1 MTTKPRRKATPK
13 VPAKPTPIEAT
24 QVLAYR
30 GQLGEMGAETNHRDT
45 LDLISNMVPLVLA
58 AAVGEEV
65 AKAARLRAYSIV
77 DELAKRPPR
86 GLKKRAKCALLEGEL
101 AAEEKVVAVW
111 LQVEEWHAEPGGAP
125 VPMGDRDWAS
135 VEYDRLAKGAASGWS
150 EPDGAWSGDVPAE
163 PVGAGWSGG
172 QDSAGDPGGWS

>member
-24 QVLAYR
+24 QVLAY
-30 GQLGEMGAETNHRDT
+30 L
-45 LDLISNMVPLVLA
+45 PLVLA

-135 VEYDRLAKGAASGWS
+135 VEYDRLAKGAASGTN
-150 EPDGAWSGDVPAE
+150 SG
-163 PVGAGWSGG
+163 SRRGG
-172 QDSAGDPGGWS
+172 GCRRRCTPMRFAVARQPRVRRLARLRRIRPRARSKW

>member
-1 MTTKPRRKATPK
+1 MSAG
-13 VPAKPTPIEAT
+13 
-24 QVLAYR
+24 QVA
-30 GQLGEMGAETNHRDT
+30 A
-45 LDLISNMVPLVLA
+45 VPLVLA

-65 AKAARLRAYSIV
+65 AKAARLRAYSIA

-135 VEYDRLAKGAASGWS
+135 VEYDRLAKGAALWWLFCWVMSLQAAMQVPEGPFS
-150 EPDGAWSGDVPAE
+150 E
-163 PVGAGWSGG
+163 
-172 QDSAGDPGGWS
+172 